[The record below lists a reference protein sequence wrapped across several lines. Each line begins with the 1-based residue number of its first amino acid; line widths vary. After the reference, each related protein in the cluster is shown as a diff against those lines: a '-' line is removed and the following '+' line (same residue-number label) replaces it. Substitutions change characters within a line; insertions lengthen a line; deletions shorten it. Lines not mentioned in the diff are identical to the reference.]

1 MRRVAVLA
9 AGVVPYYT
17 GRPAH
22 DMLGRTDRYIA
33 SLPADLSGAV
43 AWSGMLSVPGHN
55 KYDLDYSIKQLRPT
69 YVEAS
74 AWGGQDI
81 TEWMPTHY
89 ERVSYKGVEMWLL
102 RGSPDVKWELLG
114 P

>member
-1 MRRVAVLA
+1 
-9 AGVVPYYT
+9 
-17 GRPAH
+17 
-22 DMLGRTDRYIA
+22 MLGRTDAYIA

-43 AWSGMLSVPGHN
+43 AWGGMLSVPGHN
-55 KYDLDYSIKQLRPT
+55 KYDLEYSIKQLRPT

-81 TEWMPTHY
+81 TAWMPTHY
-89 ERVSYKGVEMWLL
+89 ELVNYKGVELWLL
-102 RGSPDVKWELLG
+102 QGSPDVRWELLE